1 MDAGR
6 GIFLFKEVCLDK
18 KTWTLDIGASA
29 ITPDCVAFRVWAP
42 AADSLTVKT
51 ISNGRPRETPLTR
64 DEGEYFSCMVK
75 GVREGD
81 RYLYGFPDG
90 SEYPDPASR
99 FQPDGVHGSSA
110 IVDPLSFRWD
120 DKGWKGVP
128 LENYIVYELHVG
140 TFTEAGTF
148 SSVMPRLGYLRELGV
163 TAVEFMPVGQ
173 FPGTRNWGYDGAYP
187 FAPQNSY
194 GGPNGL
200 KELVNAC
207 HGHGLSAV
215 LDVVYNHLGPE
226 GNYLAKFG
234 PYFTDRYRTP
244 WGDAINFD
252 GPSSD
257 EVRHYFVSNA
267 LYWITEFHIDALRI
281 DAIHGIFDFSARHF
295 LEELG
300 EAVHREGSALGR
312 NIYVIPESDLN
323 DVRIINPRQTGGYG
337 LDAQWND
344 DFHHALH
351 CLIAGERNGY
361 YQDFGKMEHLEKAFD
376 EGFVYSGQY
385 SSFRKR
391 RHGNSSKGRLA
402 RQFVVFSQNHDQVGN
417 RALGDRLSR
426 RLSFEKLKLAATIVL
441 LSPFI
446 PLLFMGEEYGET
458 TPFHY
463 FVHHSDKNLVEAVRK
478 GRKGEFAGFDDKEA
492 APDPQAEETFL
503 ASKIRPEKRYT
514 EKNHLLFE
522 LYRSLIALRREIRA
536 TGLCT
541 DRLHAIKCFGEEKVI
556 YGSDYLEDS
565 GVFYLFSFNENPA
578 SIDIAPPT
586 GRWKKIFDTSSSRW
600 GENGRETSPPRI
612 DSCGSAV
619 QVAIPPWSAVV
630 YRLSDPEN

>member
-1 MDAGR
+1 M
-6 GIFLFKEVCLDK
+6 DK
-18 KTWTLDIGASA
+18 KTWTLDVGASV

-42 AADSLTVKT
+42 AAGHLTVKT
-51 ISNGRPRETPLTR
+51 ISNGQSKETPLKR
-64 DEGEYFSCMVK
+64 GEGEYFSGIVK

-99 FQPDGVHGSSA
+99 FQPDGVHGLSA
-110 IVDPLSFRWD
+110 IVDPSSFRWED
-120 DKGWKGVP
+120 EGWKGVP
-128 LENYIVYELHVG
+128 LENYILYELHVG

-148 SSVMPRLGYLRELGV
+148 FSIIPCLGYLRELGV
-163 TAVEFMPVGQ
+163 TAVEIMPVGQ
-173 FPGTRNWGYDGAYP
+173 FPGRRNWGYDGAYP

-194 GGPNGL
+194 GGPDGL
-200 KELVNAC
+200 KGLINAC
-207 HGHGLSAV
+207 HKEGLSVV

-226 GNYLAKFG
+226 GNYLTKFG

-252 GPSSD
+252 GPLSD
-257 EVRHYFVSNA
+257 GVRHYFVSNA

-300 EAVHREGSALGR
+300 EAVHRHGSALER

-323 DVRIINPRQTGGYG
+323 DVRVINPRQVGGYG

-351 CLIAGERNGY
+351 CLITAEKNGY
-361 YQDFGKMEHLEKAFD
+361 YQDFGQMEHLEKAFD

-391 RHGNSSKGRLA
+391 KHGNSSKGRPA
-402 RQFVVFSQNHDQVGN
+402 GQFVVFSQNHDQVGN

-426 RLSFEKLKLAATIVL
+426 HLSLEKLKLAAATVL

-463 FVHHSDKNLVEAVRK
+463 FVHHSDKDLLEAVRK
-478 GRKGEFAGFDDKEA
+478 GREEAFGGFDWKEPV
-492 APDPQAEETFL
+492 PDPQAEETFL
-503 ASKIRPEKRYT
+503 ASKIRPEKRHA
-514 EKNHLLFE
+514 EKNNLLFE
-522 LYRSLIALRREIRA
+522 LYRSLIALRKEIRA
-536 TGLCT
+536 TGLCA
-541 DRLHAIKCFGEEKVI
+541 DRLPDIKAFIEEKVI
-556 YGSDYLEDS
+556 HGGDYIEGS
-565 GVFYLFSFNENPA
+565 GVFYLFSFNEKPA
-578 SIDIAPPT
+578 NVDIAPPA

-600 GENGRETSPPRI
+600 RGKGQETSPPRI
-612 DSCGSAV
+612 DSHGSGI
-619 QVAIPPWSAVV
+619 QIPIRPWSAVV
-630 YRLSDPEN
+630 YRLSNPEN